1 MAISRPLKRKIQLH
15 DSIFHMKLSE
25 FDYDLPEELIAQE
38 PAPMRDHSRMMV
50 LNRGDG
56 SRKNRRFFELP
67 EFLREGDVLVI
78 NDSRVIPARLV
89 GRKTSGG
96 LIEMLLLR
104 ERTSETAGSPVAWEV
119 LLRPAKRVEAG
130 TKIFFEAPAE
140 AEIVERLSDKKWVV
154 RFDTPGPFEDFL
166 AECGR
171 APLPP
176 YIKRDRQTG
185 KSRKDLE
192 RYQTVYARVPG
203 SVAAPTAG
211 LHFSDDVL
219 ESIRHKGVSTAAV
232 TLHVGYGTFLP
243 IESENVEYHRMEEE
257 FFEMTE
263 EAASTINGALR
274 VVAVGTTAVRVIEST
289 ADDSGKVA
297 ATSGCTALFI
307 HPGYRFR
314 RVGALL
320 TNFHL
325 PKSSLYILVCAFAGR
340 DLVRAAYGRAVEE
353 KYRFYSYGDCMLIT

>member
-1 MAISRPLKRKIQLH
+1 
-15 DSIFHMKLSE
+15 MKLTE

-38 PAPMRDHSRMMV
+38 PAPARDHSRMMV

-56 SRKNRRFFELP
+56 SIKDRRFYELP
-67 EFLREGDVLVI
+67 EHLTGGDVLVI

-89 GRKTSGG
+89 GRKASGG
-96 LIEMLLLR
+96 LIEILLLR
-104 ERTSETAGSPVAWEV
+104 ERADETAGSSVTWEV
-119 LLRPAKRVEAG
+119 LLRPARRADIG
-130 TKIFFEAPAE
+130 RKIFFDAPAE
-140 AEIVERLSDKKWVV
+140 AEIIERLSEKKWVV
-154 RFDTPGPFEDFL
+154 RFDTPGPFTDFL
-166 AECGR
+166 NEWGR

-176 YIKRDRQTG
+176 YIKRDRRSG

-211 LHFSDDVL
+211 LHFSDTVL
-219 ESIRHKGVSTAAV
+219 ERIRQKGVAFAAV

-243 IESENVEYHRMEEE
+243 IESQNVEDHRMEEE

-263 EAASTINGALR
+263 EAAATINGARR

-289 ADDSGKVA
+289 VDDSGRVA
-297 ATSGCTALFI
+297 AASGSTRLFI

-325 PKSSLYILVCAFAGR
+325 PKSSLYLLVCAFAGR
-340 DLVRAAYGRAVEE
+340 DLVRTAYGKAIEE
-353 KYRFYSYGDCMLIT
+353 KYRFYSYGDCMLIL

>member
-1 MAISRPLKRKIQLH
+1 MMIS
-15 DSIFHMKLSE
+15 D

-38 PAPMRDHSRMMV
+38 PATLRDQSRMMV
-50 LNRGDG
+50 LSRSDG
-56 SRKNRRFFELP
+56 STKDSRFFELP

-89 GRKTSGG
+89 GRKASGG

-104 ERTSETAGSPVAWEV
+104 ERTGEAAGSPIAWEV
-119 LLRPAKRVEAG
+119 LLRPAKRVAAG
-130 TKIFFEAPAE
+130 TKIFFDAPAE
-140 AEIVERLSDKKWVV
+140 AEIIERRSDKKWVI

-192 RYQTVYARVPG
+192 RYQTVYARAPG

-211 LHFSDDVL
+211 LHFSEAVL
-219 ESIRHKGVSTAAV
+219 GRIRHKGISIAAV

-243 IESENVEYHRMEEE
+243 IESHNVEDHLMEEE
-257 FFEMTE
+257 SFQVTQ
-263 EAASTINGALR
+263 EAASMINSALR
-274 VVAVGTTAVRVIEST
+274 VVAVGTTAVRVIESAT
-289 ADDSGKVA
+289 DDSGKVR
-297 ATSGCTALFI
+297 ATSGCTRLYI
-307 HPGYRFR
+307 YPGYRFR
-314 RVGALL
+314 RVDALL

-325 PKSSLYILVCAFAGR
+325 PRSSLYLLVCAFAGR
-340 DLVRAAYGRAVEE
+340 DLVRAAYGRAIEE
-353 KYRFYSYGDCMLIT
+353 KYRFYSYGDCMFML

>member
-1 MAISRPLKRKIQLH
+1 
-15 DSIFHMKLSE
+15 MKLSE

-50 LNRGDG
+50 LNRGYG

-89 GRKTSGG
+89 GRKASGG

-104 ERTSETAGSPVAWEV
+104 ERTAEAAGSPVAWEV

-130 TKIFFEAPAE
+130 TKIFFNTPAE
-140 AEIVERLSDKKWVV
+140 AEIIERLSDKKWVV
-154 RFDTPGPFEDFL
+154 RFDTPGPFEDFM

-176 YIKRDRQTG
+176 YIKRDRQAG

-219 ESIRHKGVSTAAV
+219 KSIRHKGVSIAAV

-243 IESENVEYHRMEEE
+243 IESENVEDHRMEEE

-297 ATSGCTALFI
+297 ATSGCTGLFI

-340 DLVRAAYGRAVEE
+340 NLVRAAYGRAVEE